1 MFAKDGDMDE
11 LATVP
16 ALANDQGYHR
26 CAVHEQTQRTY
37 ATTNPVVL
45 MKSVSRKT
53 SGWSCLTQA
62 CRL

>member
-1 MFAKDGDMDE
+1 MDE

-37 ATTNPVVL
+37 ATTNPVVW